1 MEFDFFGDEAELEK
15 TANSIQPCSIVTQN
29 RRKMSFVART
39 EAISEVLA
47 DIQDNETQH
56 IISNGSFG
64 SNELLSAFSHKHRIK
79 SIYITTWSFNDE
91 FIETLSN
98 INPDKIVFLCDKSII
113 TRKAAFYGRLLLFAE
128 SHKNITI
135 KLINGLHA
143 KVTLLDCNDGFYVYE
158 ASANFSRNVRIEQFL
173 ISKSKE
179 LYDFHLEWITR
190 LL

>member
-15 TANSIQPCSIVTQN
+15 SANSIQPCSIVTQN

-64 SNELLSAFSHKHRIK
+64 SNELLAAFSRKHRIK
-79 SIYITTWSFNDE
+79 SIHLTTWSFNDE
-91 FIETLSN
+91 FIDTLSE
-98 INPDKIVFLCDKSII
+98 INPAKIVFLCDKSII
-113 TRKAAFYGRLLLFAE
+113 TRKAAFYGRLLLSAE
-128 SHKNITI
+128 THRDFII

-143 KVTLLDCNDGFYVYE
+143 KITLLDCDDGFFVYE

-179 LYDFHLEWITR
+179 LYDFNLDWIKG